1 MDTVKET
8 SMSSIITVAG
18 YRLKV
23 ETGDEIEFQTY
34 NCGRCEDIHNI
45 ITVSRN
51 NKEITRIGSD
61 IRLSDDDEIYGGVV
75 VDVDGNVLPDPHWL
89 IHIVSNDIA
98 LGMTKDRLH
107 YVGLCEKIL
116 DNSDRDRITFD
127 HKLVSAKE
135 AERICSGCLEAHG
148 KG

>member
-1 MDTVKET
+1 
-8 SMSSIITVAG
+8 MSSIITVDG

-23 ETGDEIEFQTY
+23 ETGDEIGFQTH
-34 NCGRCEDIHNI
+34 NCGRCEDIHNR

-51 NKEITRIGSD
+51 NKEITSIGSD

-107 YVGLCEKIL
+107 YVGKCGKIL
-116 DNSDRDRITFD
+116 DSSNRENRDVITFD

-135 AERICSGCLEAHG
+135 AARICSGCLEAHG